1 MAITPVISNETAA
14 VVPGTGSDFT
24 TTVRGFWL
32 FAEGFADGECAWL
45 QHAGPSGAFI
55 NTTNKDGSIV
65 ISKTPN
71 LVFVDAP
78 PGTYYLGKTATVA
91 GAYVGYVEVS

>member
-14 VVPGTGSDFT
+14 VTPGTSSDFT

-32 FAEGFADGECAWL
+32 FAEGFEEGECAWL

-55 NTTNKDGSIV
+55 NTTNENGAIV
-65 ISKTPN
+65 VGKIPN
-71 LVFVDAP
+71 AIFVDLPA
-78 PGTYYLGKTATVA
+78 GTYYLGKTATVA
-91 GAYVGYVEVS
+91 GVYVGFEQVS